1 MRRSLSLLA
10 VAVLAGLALE
20 LGVLHWMKPLENRL
34 LDAFVKRHAAALAP
48 DPDIVLVNIDEK
60 SLASLEK
67 EAGRWPWSRAV
78 YVDVLE
84 GLAAQ
89 KPRAIVF
96 DIMFVERDSFR
107 PQDDA
112 AFGETAAKV
121 ANAYFPF
128 LRLPVSADAR
138 GIRIADHAAEFGL
151 GRPKDA
157 SPTATIALVP
167 PLALPKETYAR
178 TGLITFKD
186 DSDGVGRRYLLRET
200 VGGWQIPSLP
210 ARVALDLGYAVP
222 DQEDLVLAWRGPAG
236 GFPRVSFSDLYEE
249 FTRSAKKR
257 PADEFS
263 GKIVIVGTAATG
275 MYDERVTPMDS
286 RHAGAEMLGTAIEN
300 LKNGRAMRYAPAWWA
315 AAAGV
320 ALLIGLY
327 LAFHR
332 GLDAR
337 ISGGALAAFSAA
349 GLAGSYLA
357 AGQLLLVPVLTPLAA
372 GWTFYAAAGLAEY
385 LRARREKQ
393 AAMVQFCRF
402 TNPHVARQLVEQGGI
417 ETGRREV
424 TLLFSDI
431 RGFTTLSETRKPEEV
446 IELLNRYFSLQVD
459 VVFGHGGSLD
469 KFIGDCIM
477 AMWGAPL
484 DDPDHAKHAVA
495 CALDMADTLQA
506 FKRELGAEQSDFDV
520 GIGLHSGPAVVGLM
534 GSQTRRLEYTAIG
547 DTVNLASRI
556 EGLTKDAKR
565 RILVSRETAELCGDA
580 FDFVSCGTFP
590 VKGRAQPVELLEPR
604 RKKA

>member
-1 MRRSLSLLA
+1 MKRSLSLLA

-60 SLASLEK
+60 SLARLEK

-78 YVDVLE
+78 YVDLLE

-128 LRLPVSADAR
+128 LRLPSSADAR
-138 GIRIADHAAEFGL
+138 GIRIADHAGEFGL
-151 GRPKDA
+151 ARPPEA
-157 SPTATIALVP
+157 NPTATIALVP

-178 TGLITFKD
+178 AGLITFKD

-222 DQEDLVLAWRGPAG
+222 DQEDLVLAWRGPADS
-236 GFPRVSFSDLYEE
+236 FPRVSFSDLYEE
-249 FTRSAKKR
+249 FTRAAKKR
-257 PADEFS
+257 PADEFT

-275 MYDERVTPMDS
+275 MYDERVTPMHS
-286 RHAGAEMLGTAIEN
+286 RHPGAEILGTAIEN
-300 LKNGRAMRYAPAWWA
+300 LKNGRAMRYAPPWWA
-315 AAAGV
+315 AAGGI
-320 ALLIGLY
+320 ALLLGLY
-327 LAFHR
+327 VAFRR

-337 ISGGALAAFSAA
+337 ISGGALAALSGA

-372 GWTFYAAAGLAEY
+372 GWTFYGAAGLTEY

-393 AAMVQFCRF
+393 AAM
-402 TNPHVARQLVEQGGI
+402 
-417 ETGRREV
+417 
-424 TLLFSDI
+424 
-431 RGFTTLSETRKPEEV
+431 
-446 IELLNRYFSLQVD
+446 
-459 VVFGHGGSLD
+459 
-469 KFIGDCIM
+469 
-477 AMWGAPL
+477 
-484 DDPDHAKHAVA
+484 
-495 CALDMADTLQA
+495 
-506 FKRELGAEQSDFDV
+506 
-520 GIGLHSGPAVVGLM
+520 
-534 GSQTRRLEYTAIG
+534 
-547 DTVNLASRI
+547 
-556 EGLTKDAKR
+556 
-565 RILVSRETAELCGDA
+565 
-580 FDFVSCGTFP
+580 
-590 VKGRAQPVELLEPR
+590 
-604 RKKA
+604 

>member
-1 MRRSLSLLA
+1 MKRSLSLLA
-10 VAVLAGLALE
+10 VAVFAGLALE
-20 LGVLHWMKPLENRL
+20 LGLLHWMKPLDNRL

-78 YVDVLE
+78 YVDLLE

-89 KPRAIVF
+89 RPRAIVF

-112 AFGETAAKV
+112 AFGEAAAKV

-128 LRLPVSADAR
+128 LRLPPGLDGK
-138 GIRIADHAAEFGL
+138 GIRIADHAGEFGL
-151 GRPKDA
+151 ARSPAA
-157 SPTATIALVP
+157 SPTATMALVP

-200 VGGWQIPSLP
+200 VGGWLIPSLP
-210 ARVALDLGYAVP
+210 ARVALDVGYAVP

-236 GFPRVSFSDLYEE
+236 SFPRVSFSDLYEE
-249 FTRSAKKR
+249 FTRSGKKR
-257 PADEFS
+257 PADEFT

-286 RHAGAEMLGTAIEN
+286 RHAGAEILGIALEN
-300 LKNGRAMRYAPAWWA
+300 LKNGRAMRYASPGWA
-315 AAAGV
+315 AAAGI
-320 ALLIGLY
+320 ALLFGLY
-327 LAFHR
+327 LAFHH

-337 ISGGALAAFSAA
+337 ISGGALAVLSAA

-372 GWTFYAAAGLAEY
+372 GWTLYGAAGLTEY

-393 AAMVQFCRF
+393 AAMLQFCRF

-417 ETGRREV
+417 ETARREV

-446 IELLNRYFSLQVD
+446 IALLNRYFSLQVD
-459 VVFGHGGSLD
+459 VVFDHGGSLD

-484 DDPDHAKHAVA
+484 DDPDHARHAVA

-506 FKRELGAEQSDFDV
+506 FKRELGAEQADFDV

-565 RILVSRETAELCGDA
+565 RILVSRDTAELCGDA